1 MLKNAK
7 IQELP
12 GASPHGPPPG
22 HYPWTPAGALP
33 APCTPGLNIFSSGL
47 LLFQYTHFL
56 HDITEILLK
65 VALNTITLSLS
76 KIVESECCIN
86 CHIPIWCFSS
96 MNRKLVLES
105 FMIIRIGHFNVL
117 LTGTWNSSRHCWS
130 RQS

>member
-22 HYPWTPAGALP
+22 RCHWIPAG

-65 VALNTITLSLS
+65 VALNTITLSVSPKLWNQNA
-76 KIVESECCIN
+76 VLH

-96 MNRKLVLES
+96 MNRKLVLKN

-117 LTGTWNSSRHCWS
+117 LTGTWNSSRHCWY